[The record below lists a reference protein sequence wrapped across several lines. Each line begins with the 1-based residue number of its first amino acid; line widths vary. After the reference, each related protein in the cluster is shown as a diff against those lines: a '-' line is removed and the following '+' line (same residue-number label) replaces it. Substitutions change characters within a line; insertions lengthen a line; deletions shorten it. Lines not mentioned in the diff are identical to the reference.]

1 MLNYIKV
8 GFMVTFYLFIDVQIF
23 ESRFYGNF
31 YLLIDVTLLK
41 TRCYCYFFYL
51 FIDVTIL

>member
-1 MLNYIKV
+1 
-8 GFMVTFYLFIDVQIF
+8 MVTFYLFIDVQIF